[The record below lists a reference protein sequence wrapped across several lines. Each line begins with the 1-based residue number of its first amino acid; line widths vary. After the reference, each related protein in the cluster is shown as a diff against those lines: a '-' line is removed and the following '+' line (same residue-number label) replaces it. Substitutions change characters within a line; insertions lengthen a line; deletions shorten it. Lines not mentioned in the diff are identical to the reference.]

1 MELQVEHI
9 FLKETM
15 ENKLKL
21 NKKFVEYL
29 VELPE
34 NGMGYQLV
42 DLLLTDGKLLRNRIV
57 LNSTFLKL
65 DKEERLT
72 NREIEKINLSK
83 E

>member
-65 DKEERLT
+65 DKEEQLT